1 MRAFRARV
9 LRTKPTTH
17 MRKNNRFA
25 ILMGLSLML
34 VSGFAMAQTTFSV
47 DQIRGA
53 TGAADWSSQIWE
65 AIFGTFAKSP
75 FSPGSPSTLLGNL
88 FVTFNAAIFAIGTAW
103 LGYGVVSGIIGTT
116 QDGQALGQRINSAW
130 YPIRVVTGVA
140 GMLPIM
146 GGYTISQAML
156 MSVAGLG
163 IGTAN
168 LMWTTAV
175 QSPSLSAMV
184 QSEAFTTRQAVG
196 RPEAIGAVG
205 SMFQSHVCMLATLQ
219 VQQIRAGYG
228 LEQNPR
234 DALDVRPVELPN
246 GLMLQYGSAA
256 DPTQCGY
263 IKFTMDKVRSDTNA
277 LAYRTNAV
285 NYEGIRSNIASSL
298 SSKLTTLNSLVQRD
312 AQAYMQAVAAW
323 HAGDRINELSFD
335 KKVIGR
341 TTDLYLQDANTV
353 AKQAVSNATGAVTA
367 AAQQKML
374 QHGWMA
380 AGSFFGTFAE
390 ANAALAD
397 AVSGA
402 KLEYRLPRE
411 AALFDEVAEEVSRSS
426 KYVERAFTEETKTS
440 GFCTD
445 GIIGTDT
452 GNCSLGQAIVSM
464 VIGGTMRGSGGGTG
478 SGAGI
483 SGSGD
488 VGLVNPI
495 IGMKNVG
502 DYVMTLA
509 TTLIAY
515 DRLSNSKVDVAKDGI
530 TGSVSK
536 LGGQALAKGISS
548 LPVIGPIM
556 DELAPFGW
564 MLLALGALLAIY
576 VPFLPMIAWVGGMIA
591 YTASFIEG
599 LVAMPLH
606 SMSHMHT
613 DGEGLGQQTS
623 HGYLFFLNTFARPPL
638 MVISFFIASA
648 LVIALGTVVTMM
660 FLPAMANVQ
669 GNSMTGV
676 ASIVGFICVYFVLMN
691 VVING
696 CFDLIHI
703 IPDQVIGF
711 LGTGNV
717 STKLGSDAE
726 TKIHSLYMA
735 GVRGGQSGGQANIDR
750 ASRRSAEKSRD
761 ALREGASSRGVDTK

>member
-1 MRAFRARV
+1 MR
-9 LRTKPTTH
+9 
-17 MRKNNRFA
+17 MKNRSS
-25 ILMGLSLML
+25 ILLGLALML
-34 VSGFAMAQTTFSV
+34 VSSFAMAQTTFSV

-53 TGAADWSSQIWE
+53 SGAGDWSNQIWA
-65 AIFGTFAKSP
+65 AIFGEFAKSP
-75 FSPGSPSTLLGNL
+75 FSPGGATTLLGTV

-130 YPIRVVTGVA
+130 YPIRVVTGIA
-140 GMLPIM
+140 GMLPVM
-146 GGYTISQAML
+146 GGFTISQAML
-156 MSVAGLG
+156 MSIAGLG

-168 LMWTTAV
+168 LMWNAAV
-175 QSPSLSAMV
+175 TSPALSAMV
-184 QSEAFTTRQAVG
+184 QSEALTTRQAVG
-196 RPEAIGAVG
+196 RAEAIAAVG
-205 SMFQSHVCMLATLQ
+205 SMFQSHVCMLSTMQ
-219 VQQIRAGYG
+219 VQQIRTGYG
-228 LEQNPR
+228 LEANPR
-234 DALDVRPVELPN
+234 DALQVRPVELSN
-246 GLMLQYGSAA
+246 GVMLQYGSAA
-256 DPTQCGY
+256 DPTECGFV
-263 IKFTMDKVRSDTNA
+263 KFTMDKVRSDSSA
-277 LAYRTNAV
+277 FAYRNSAV
-285 NYEGIRSNIASSL
+285 NYEGIRSNVASSL
-298 SSKLTTLNSLVQRD
+298 TSKLGTLNSLVQAD
-312 AQAYMQAVAAW
+312 AQAYMAAVAAW

-335 KKVIGR
+335 KKTIGR
-341 TTDLYLQDANTV
+341 TTDLYLKDANSA
-353 AKQAVSNATGAVTA
+353 AKAAASDATPAVTA
-367 AAQQKML
+367 SAQQKML
-374 QHGWMA
+374 QHGWMS
-380 AGSFFGTFAE
+380 AGSFFATFAE

-402 KLEYRLPRE
+402 KLEYQLPRE
-411 AALFDEVAEEVSRSS
+411 AALYDEVAEEVERSS
-426 KYVERAFTEETKTS
+426 KYIERAFNEETKTA

-445 GIIGTDT
+445 GVIGTDT

-464 VIGGTMRGSGGGTG
+464 VIGGTMRGSGGGSSSTIA
-478 SGAGI
+478 GAD
-483 SGSGD
+483 D

-502 DYVMTLA
+502 DYVMTMA
-509 TTLIAY
+509 STLILY
-515 DRLSNSKVDVAKDGI
+515 DRLSNSKIDPTKDGV
-530 TGSVSK
+530 TGSMSK
-536 LGGQALAKGISS
+536 LGGKALAKGIGN

-564 MLLALGALLAIY
+564 MLLALGALLSIY
-576 VPFLPMIAWVGGMIA
+576 VPFLPLIAWVGGMIA

-648 LVIALGTVVTMM
+648 LLIALGTIVTMM

-676 ASIVGFICVYFVLMN
+676 ASIIGFIIVYFVLMN

-711 LGTGNV
+711 VGAGNI

-726 TKIHSLYMA
+726 QKINSLYLA
-735 GVRGGQSGGQANIDR
+735 GVRGGQSAGQANTDR
-750 ASRRSAEKSRD
+750 AARRGNE
-761 ALREGASSRGVDTK
+761 ALRDRFGKEGKNKPQEKK

>member
-1 MRAFRARV
+1 
-9 LRTKPTTH
+9 
-17 MRKNNRFA
+17 MRKNKRFA

-34 VSGFAMAQTTFSV
+34 VSGFAMAQATFSV

-53 TGAADWSSQIWE
+53 TGAADWSSQIWG
-65 AIFGTFAKSP
+65 AIFGSFAKSP

-88 FVTFNAAIFAIGTAW
+88 FVAFNAAIFAIGTAW

-168 LMWTTAV
+168 LMWTAAV

-184 QSEAFTTRQAVG
+184 QSEALTTRQAVG
-196 RPEAIGAVG
+196 RPEAIAAVG
-205 SMFQSHVCMLATLQ
+205 SMFQSHVCMQATLQ

-228 LEQNPR
+228 LELNPR
-234 DALDVRPVELPN
+234 DALEVRPVELPN

-263 IKFTMDKVRSDTNA
+263 VKFTMDKVRSDTNA
-277 LAYRTNAV
+277 LAFRTNAV
-285 NYEGIRSNIASSL
+285 NYEGIRSSIATSL
-298 SSKLTTLNSLVQRD
+298 ASKLTTLDSLVQRD

-323 HAGDRINELSFD
+323 HAGDRVNELSFD
-335 KKVIGR
+335 KKTIGR
-341 TTDLYLQDANTV
+341 TTNLYLQDANAV
-353 AKQAVSNATGAVTA
+353 AKQAAGNATSAVTS

-374 QHGWMA
+374 QHGWMS

-411 AALFDEVAEEVSRSS
+411 AALFDEAAEEVSRSS
-426 KYVERAFTEETKTS
+426 KYVERAFNEETKTS
-440 GFCTD
+440 GFCPDSLT
-445 GIIGTDT
+445 TDT
-452 GNCSLGQAIVSM
+452 GNCSLGQTIVSM
-464 VIGGTMRGSGGGTG
+464 VIGGTMRGSGGGSG

-509 TTLIAY
+509 STLIAY
-515 DRLSNSKVDVAKDGI
+515 DRMSNAKFDTTKDGF
-530 TGSVSK
+530 TGSISK
-536 LGGQALAKGISS
+536 LGDKVVAKGIST
-548 LPVIGPIM
+548 LPVIGPLM

-676 ASIVGFICVYFVLMN
+676 ASIVGFIVVYFVLMN

-711 LGTGNV
+711 VGSGNV

-750 ASRRSAEKSRD
+750 AARRGSDAMRD
-761 ALREGASSRGVDTK
+761 RFGKEDKNSPQAKK